1 MMPRTL
7 QDGVEPAALDGT
19 LLREYFGDVFV
30 TNTLELLQHE
40 VDEFSKQVTDWEK
53 NRYMEVS

>member
-1 MMPRTL
+1 M
-7 QDGVEPAALDGT
+7 
-19 LLREYFGDVFV
+19 FV

>member
-1 MMPRTL
+1 MRE
-7 QDGVEPAALDGT
+7 GR
-19 LLREYFGDVFV
+19 LLREAFGDVFV
-30 TNTLELLQHE
+30 TNTLALLQHE